1 MDTCVFCRIVRGEL
15 PASVIHEDEHTLA
28 FMNIMAGNPGHA
40 LVIVKP
46 HVENIYTLDDALAA
60 AVFRTTTRAVQV
72 GGHDLP
78 EGAKVLLFY
87 AAANRDPRH
96 WDRGDAFDIT
106 RSASGHFGFGY
117 GIHQCLGQMVARFE
131 AEAVLDALIALAG
144 ALRLAGPVERPLNN
158 TLHPIGRLPIEL
170 EAG

>member
-60 AVFRTTTRAVQV
+60 AVFRTTTRVAKAVR
-72 GGHDLP
+72 
-78 EGAKVLLFY
+78 
-87 AAANRDPRH
+87 AAAGCEGVSLFQANEVAGGQTVFHFHIHVLPRLP
-96 WDRGDAFDIT
+96 GDALPGVWP
-106 RSASGHFGFGY
+106 A
-117 GIHQCLGQMVARFE
+117 VAPSRE
-131 AEAVLDALIALAG
+131 ALDAMAARLRAAL
-144 ALRLAGPVERPLNN
+144 
-158 TLHPIGRLPIEL
+158 
-170 EAG
+170 

>member
-60 AVFRTTTRAVQV
+60 AVFRTTTRVAKAVR
-72 GGHDLP
+72 
-78 EGAKVLLFY
+78 A
-87 AAANRDPRH
+87 
-96 WDRGDAFDIT
+96 
-106 RSASGHFGFGY
+106 
-117 GIHQCLGQMVARFE
+117 
-131 AEAVLDALIALAG
+131 
-144 ALRLAGPVERPLNN
+144 
-158 TLHPIGRLPIEL
+158 
-170 EAG
+170 